1 MEWTDVI
8 ARIENGLGNLPGL
21 DAQIRMAPR
30 PRLGWRPGTTPE
42 QARVAAG
49 LLLLYPIGGHA
60 IALLTKRS
68 SSLPQHGGQVSLPG
82 GAVDPGETIEA
93 AALREAHEEVGLS
106 PLAVAVIGRLTPVHI
121 PVSGFLLHT
130 VIGLAQQ
137 RPVVFPASPE
147 VDLII
152 EVRVSELADPQH
164 QRCTTRMRDGIEI
177 ETPYFDVDGEQ
188 VWGAT
193 AMVLAELV
201 ALLGP
206 VSPVR

>member
-8 ARIENGLGNLPGL
+8 ARIEHGLGNLPGL

-49 LLLLYPIGGHA
+49 LLLLYPTGGHA

-106 PLAVAVIGRLTPVHI
+106 PLAVAVVGRLTPLHI

-147 VDLII
+147 VDRII
-152 EVRVSELADPQH
+152 EVPVSELADLQH

-201 ALLGP
+201 ALLARP
-206 VSPVR
+206 PAP